1 MELLVLVAAVAIPV
15 FLIARVAG
23 NRRRE
28 DPMAH
33 AYGLPPW
40 LLLGGLFFWS
50 HGADT
55 QPGADLNAPPADP
68 GTWRITGGSDLSGG
82 GSLGGGGDFGG
93 GGGGDFGGGGGG
105 SF

>member
-1 MELLVLVAAVAIPV
+1 MELILLIAVVAVPI

-50 HGADT
+50 HGTDAQS
-55 QPGADLNAPPADP
+55 QPGVDATTGLNADA
-68 GTWRITGGSDLSGG
+68 GTWGITGGSDF
-82 GSLGGGGDFGG
+82 GGGGFGGGGFGGDGG
-93 GGGGDFGGGGGG
+93 GGGGAF
-105 SF
+105 